1 MFPLALEM
9 IEIDTIAEIDWI
21 IHGKIC
27 IFDKVFLAHY
37 ALETV
42 YNW

>member
-21 IHGKIC
+21 IHGKIP
-27 IFDKVFLAHY
+27 IFDKTHY
-37 ALETV
+37 AFEAVL
-42 YNW
+42 NW